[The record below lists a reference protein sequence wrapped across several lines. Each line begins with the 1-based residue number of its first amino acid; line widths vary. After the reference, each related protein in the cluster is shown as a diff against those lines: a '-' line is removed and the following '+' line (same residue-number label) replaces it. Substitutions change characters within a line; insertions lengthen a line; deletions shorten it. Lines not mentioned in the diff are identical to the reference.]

1 MPAMQGAPSCRNEV
15 SVPGPHPSR
24 KAPQRIRARAVVVLW
39 ATAVLASSATLA
51 GCEYTYEEGWRPP
64 DSVPAPA
71 ITDRSVQGTSLRN
84 EPVSAAE
91 LADWVDEELLYTDR
105 PAVHLGYGML
115 GAGEVRTDT
124 AAGLPA
130 GTYSLDLV
138 CRGQRRVAFTVRSDE
153 YTQVDLSLRCGSTRT
168 NVIYL
173 SKESALSF
181 RVEGRSLSN
190 YAYRLIRLG
199 A

>member
-1 MPAMQGAPSCRNEV
+1 
-15 SVPGPHPSR
+15 
-24 KAPQRIRARAVVVLW
+24 VLW
-39 ATAVLASSATLA
+39 ATAVLAATAALA
-51 GCEYTYEEGWRPP
+51 GCEYTYNEGWRPP

-71 ITDRSVQGTSLRN
+71 ITDRSVQGNALRN
-84 EPVSAAE
+84 EPVSEAE
-91 LADWVDEELLYTDR
+91 LADWVDEELHYTER

-115 GAGEVRTDT
+115 GDGEVRTDT

-130 GTYSLDLV
+130 GTYSLALV
-138 CRGQRRVAFTVRSDE
+138 CRSQRRVAFTVRSDE
-153 YTQVDLSLRCGSTRT
+153 YTQVDLSLRCGSTRE

-181 RVEGRSLSN
+181 RVEGSSLAN
-190 YAYRLIRLG
+190 YAYRLTRLG